1 MSTLSEIA
9 ANHANAAKALQA
21 QTAASRE
28 PCATVS
34 EPCEPTFALPAVS
47 TAEQMAPYTFV
58 ATGGSKSGQALSLSY

>member
-21 QTAASRE
+21 QAAASRE

-34 EPCEPTFALPAVS
+34 RPCEPAFDRPAAPS
-47 TAEQMAPYTFV
+47 TEQMTPYTFV
-58 ATGGSKSGQALSLSY
+58 ATGENRSGHALSLSY